1 MRSGLKN
8 IFKQFKRS
16 GLRALIIVLAGAM
29 LLSACTFG
37 GALSLRAPEL
47 IDDRENKTIQWYGNE
62 KATAYEVYINNS
74 VVETINETGK
84 TAYLYNYTNDVVD
97 DGMYSIKVK
106 SLGGEKYK
114 DSRFSN
120 VVIVYVGNNQSGGY
134 DTSEIS
140 LVRNSNYA
148 PSSVE
153 YNTTSLDVWWIA
165 TQKEGLE
172 ASKYVV
178 QIFCNNYT
186 DSTDNTDKIRAFYVT
201 KPFFNVTEYL
211 KGNEILAITISSVYD
226 GDDNLYVSDVFYYN
240 PLDYGEYSNIYVFDG
255 GVYDFYIEDY
265 EELQNLYYYAYIN
278 RITKLDFMVSYS
290 FYQAHKTDYFSM
302 QTFAYKTGTAY
313 VHQKYI
319 MGIETSFSLWSYY
332 ETYNFVVPYLQIKSS
347 GEGLPT
353 VFTLTESFQ
362 DIEPI
367 LKKVDGKYYGNSTP
381 TVKQYP
387 MEKPY
392 YETTIYPDRAVD
404 FENFASDK
412 CVLTTTCNTSEQ
424 LYWAVENNVTP
435 LFINKTSRAY
445 LIYQSAKS
453 VLREIIKDG
462 MDDYEK
468 ALSIFDWVANTGCY
482 DYDAYYN
489 NSSTENSCYYLEG
502 MFLDENHT
510 VVCDGLS
517 KAYSLLCNMEGIDC
531 LRIMGTA
538 SGGGHAWN
546 KVKLSGKWY
555 VVDLT
560 WTELKQYDTVKD
572 ENDNIEYEVD
582 QNNSY
587 YYRTPKLEEK
597 DEYNCHRYFLV
608 DDDYISDTHIPFANR
623 AKISNSVVPA
633 NNMYGYYTRTVFV
646 ENGVAYSRVID
657 SIKDLSAMLEY
668 LYKNDIGMYEV
679 LIDYDWYNSQNFG
692 SMTNMLQSARGD
704 KTFMGITNMGMIIS
718 LGNNLTLINEDGS
731 TETVTYDGIDYKC
744 KYERGLTQYLVNVG
758 YKYNSFGTLK
768 KGIVLYLECNTN
780 ILQTTS
786 ANINDS
792 TNRYNRFVKYI
803 TTNRLEFRSMIT
815 VQDDFLAD
823 VLNLDL
829 STATE
834 EEIILAIKTFIENDL
849 NKSLENDRFV
859 VNLVFDSA
867 GEDSSYV
874 YNDATNSFEE
884 STYSYHKYKIEITFE
899 NNLY

>member
-1 MRSGLKN
+1 MKN
-8 IFKQFKRS
+8 IFKQFKKS
-16 GLRALIIVLAGAM
+16 GLRALIMILAGAM

-37 GALSLRAPEL
+37 GTLALRAPEL
-47 IDDRENKTIQWYGNE
+47 IDNRESKTIQWYGNE
-62 KATAYEVYINNS
+62 KATAYEVYVNNV
-74 VVETINETGK
+74 VVETIDETGK
-84 TAYLYNYTNDVVD
+84 TVYTYNYSNDVVN

-120 VVIVYVGNNQSGGY
+120 VVIIYVGNNPSGGY
-134 DTSEIS
+134 DTSQIS
-140 LVRNSNYA
+140 LVRESDYA
-148 PSSVE
+148 PKNVE

-165 TQKEGLE
+165 TQKDGIE

-186 DSTDNTDKIRAFYVT
+186 DSTDNSDKIRAFYVT

-240 PLDYGEYSNIYVFDG
+240 PLNYGEYSNIYVFDG

-278 RITKLDFMVSYS
+278 RITKLEFMVSYS
-290 FYQAHKTDYFSM
+290 FYQNHKTDYFSM

-319 MGIETSFSLWSYY
+319 MGIETSYDLWSYY
-332 ETYNFVVPYLQIKSS
+332 ETFNFVVPYLQIKNS

-353 VFTLTESFQ
+353 TFILKESFQ
-362 DIEPI
+362 DVEPNLDKI
-367 LKKVDGKYYGNSTP
+367 DGKYYGNSKP
-381 TVKQYP
+381 TISQYLL
-387 MEKPY
+387 EKPY
-392 YETTIYPDRAVD
+392 YETTVYPDRPVD
-404 FENFASDK
+404 YDDFASDK
-412 CVLTTTCNTSEQ
+412 CVLTTTCSTSEQ

-435 LFINKTSRAY
+435 LFENKTSRAY
-445 LIYQSAKS
+445 LIYQSAKN

-468 ALSIFDWVANTGCY
+468 ALSIFDWIANTGCY
-482 DYDAYYN
+482 DYDAYN
-489 NSSTENSCYYLEG
+489 NNASTENSCYYLEG
-502 MFLDENHT
+502 MFLDENHA

-546 KVKLSGKWY
+546 KVRLLGKWY

-572 ENDNIEYEVD
+572 KNENVKYEVVKMG
-582 QNNSY
+582 ST
-587 YYRTPKLEEK
+587 YYRTPKLTEK

-608 DDDYISDTHIPFANR
+608 NDDYISSSHTPFPNR
-623 AKISNSVVPA
+623 VKISDSVIPA
-633 NNMYGYYTRTVFV
+633 DNMYGYYTSTVFV
-646 ENGVAYSRVID
+646 KNGVGYSRVID
-657 SIKDLSAMLEY
+657 SIEDLSNTLDY
-668 LYKNDIGMYEV
+668 LYKNDFGMYEV
-679 LIDYDWYNSQNFG
+679 LIDYDWFNNQNFG
-692 SMTNMLQSARGD
+692 SIVNMLQTARGD
-704 KTFMGITNMGMIIS
+704 NTFMGITNMGMINS
-718 LGNNLTLINEDGS
+718 LSDNWSLINEDGS
-731 TETVTYDGIDYKC
+731 TTKVTYDGNDYEC
-744 KYERGLTQYLVNVG
+744 KYEKVLAQYIVNVG
-758 YKYNSFGTLK
+758 YKYNSLGRLK
-768 KGIVLYLECNTN
+768 KGFVLYLSCNTN

-786 ANINDS
+786 SNINDD
-792 TNRYNRFVKYI
+792 TNRYNRFIEYI
-803 TTNRLEFRSMIT
+803 KSYKSNFNSMIT
-815 VQDDFLAD
+815 IQDDFLTD

-834 EEIILAIKTFIENDL
+834 EEIILSIKSYFENDL
-849 NKSLENDRFV
+849 NKSLEENKFTV
-859 VNLVFDSA
+859 SLELDSK

-874 YNDATNSFEE
+874 YNETTKTFEE
-884 STYSYHKYKIEITFE
+884 STYNFHKYKIEIIYETI
-899 NNLY
+899 